1 MLGTYLFGG
10 NRSPKTFE
18 FLSNNSSSWKLGK
31 TKIPDK
37 GYSRGCVIYV
47 RNRQE
52 IWLIGGQFGGRHR
65 ILIFDINTQTFRES
79 QSTLHFGRYAP
90 AGSLIPGSSTKIL
103 VTGGCNDTYT
113 SRCVEMIDIED
124 ESVTFVGELTTKRA
138 GHGIGTL
145 KINGEEKLAVFGG
158 SDIKKHVEIYDV
170 QTGKWE
176 EDKNLELREA
186 KSEFGFL
193 TL

>member
-1 MLGTYLFGG
+1 
-10 NRSPKTFE
+10 
-18 FLSNNSSSWKLGK
+18 
-31 TKIPDK
+31 
-37 GYSRGCVIYV
+37 
-47 RNRQE
+47 
-52 IWLIGGQFGGRHR
+52 
-65 ILIFDINTQTFRES
+65 
-79 QSTLHFGRYAP
+79 
-90 AGSLIPGSSTKIL
+90 
-103 VTGGCNDTYT
+103 
-113 SRCVEMIDIED
+113 MIDIED
-124 ESVTFVGELTTKRA
+124 ESVTLVGELTTKRA

-193 TL
+193 TLWRNKRIHAMKALYSQSIAEKPKIFLSSTFRQQVYSTIPQGIILLTCYISFPKIYRNMRIDEEGIFLII